1 MTELDLLLIRQR
13 EHEIARL
20 KLLLFKRK
28 IIDQCPKYM
37 SDKIERDIFEVEQ
50 AQILTMKTLEQ
61 QGQDYLTITAEM
73 ARIRAE
79 VRGEK

>member
-13 EHEIARL
+13 EHEIAAMQLRWDRAML
-20 KLLLFKRK
+20 CGSIPSSKASIMIQLGKLEEER
-28 IIDQCPKYM
+28 
-37 SDKIERDIFEVEQ
+37 IEHTNR
-50 AQILTMKTLEQ
+50 LEQ
-61 QGQDYLTITAEM
+61 QGHDYFTITAEM